1 MEIHFHVH
9 PADVRPVMPT
19 PCPPTERLKRKR
31 DSHDVDQVLED
42 ILERQVKKLK
52 LSHDSEIGFRIR
64 GQAKARRR
72 SERTTAADGVKVRSK
87 TELRRMSSRGVEAGR
102 LRR

>member
-1 MEIHFHVH
+1 M
-9 PADVRPVMPT
+9 
-19 PCPPTERLKRKR
+19 KRKR
-31 DSHDVDQVLED
+31 DSHDVDQVLEEGED

-72 SERTTAADGVKVRSK
+72 SERMTAADGVKARSK
-87 TELRRMSSRGVEAGR
+87 TGLRRMSSRGVEAGR